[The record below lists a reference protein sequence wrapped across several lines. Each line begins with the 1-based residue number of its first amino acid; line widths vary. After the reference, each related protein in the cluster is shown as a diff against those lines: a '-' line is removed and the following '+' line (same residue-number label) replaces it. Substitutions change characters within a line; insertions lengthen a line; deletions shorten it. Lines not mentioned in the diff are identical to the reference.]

1 MKNPHTRW
9 FYTAL
14 GCRLTGAQTPPPP
27 PGVPPCMHD
36 ALILPLPAIT
46 PGHRHPGAELVGN
59 RRRRI
64 YGATWDVLRPL
75 GFSRPCRLE
84 PWPGVQLFLPFSRGG
99 VGVTPQGFS
108 TRVPHD
114 LRGLALAGKGVA
126 AAVLGVKLVVVC
138 AGVEPIP
145 WELIVRGGGTVC
157 TPDTLP
163 QALYEL
169 DFPGGSE

>member
-14 GCRLTGAQTPPPP
+14 GCRLTGAPTPPPP
-27 PGVPPCMHD
+27 SGVPRCMHD
-36 ALILPLPAIT
+36 ALALPLPPIT
-46 PGHRHPGAELVGN
+46 PGGSYPGAELLGN

-84 PWPGVQLFLPFSRGG
+84 PWPGVQLFLPFVRAG
-99 VGVTPQGFS
+99 VGVMPQGFS
-108 TRVPHD
+108 TRIPHE

-126 AAVLGVKLVVVC
+126 ASVLGVRLIVVC
-138 AGVEPIP
+138 ARVEPLP
-145 WELIVRGGGTVC
+145 WDLITAGGGTAC

-163 QALYEL
+163 QALYKL